1 MPTSG
6 SLTRSALARAAG
18 GRSRLAPAASGLAIV
33 LLLPLLATAIERIP
47 LAALVGLVVLSGIDL
62 VNPLALR
69 RAATTRGDRLILAV
83 TLAATLWI
91 DLVQALYVGLFL
103 SLILLVR
110 RSGRLQIV
118 EMVRAGAGR
127 FREIPVD
134 ARTGSRPAVL
144 LQLEG
149 DLNFAVAP
157 ELGERLREIASRH
170 PRVLV
175 LRLKR
180 ARYLDAT
187 VLEVM
192 RQVFADCR
200 DQQTTVLLCGLS
212 DEIAALLEQTE
223 LCTVLGREALL
234 RAGPRLFE
242 GFERALART
251 RDHLRPLSDEEI
263 FRAEEAGDEI
273 EGPTLA

>member
-1 MPTSG
+1 
-6 SLTRSALARAAG
+6 
-18 GRSRLAPAASGLAIV
+18 
-33 LLLPLLATAIERIP
+33 
-47 LAALVGLVVLSGIDL
+47 
-62 VNPLALR
+62 
-69 RAATTRGDRLILAV
+69 
-83 TLAATLWI
+83 
-91 DLVQALYVGLFL
+91 
-103 SLILLVR
+103 
-110 RSGRLQIV
+110 
-118 EMVRAGAGR
+118 MVRAGAGR

-134 ARTGSRPAVL
+134 ARTGSQPAVL

-223 LCTVLGREALL
+223 LCTVLGRDALL